1 MKLQKWTSVFLLLC
15 MLLACAV
22 PAAATGP
29 EAVSAEGVSE
39 NSEAQVPEEPSDTA
53 DSGERTEGFSVKKFD
68 EPLEIF
74 RTVPRAAMLIELTS
88 GQTLFGMDLYEQ
100 NYPASLTKIM
110 TCWLALEYG
119 NLDDILT
126 VSETALQNLHESAST
141 AGLQAGE
148 QMRLE
153 DMLYCMMLQSANESC
168 NVVAEYISGSIEAFV
183 ELMNQT
189 AQELGCV
196 GTHFANPHGLHDEN
210 HYTTAYD
217 LSLIVRKALENDMFR
232 KITTTAEYTVPA
244 TNLSEARKLTT
255 TNRLMLN
262 TASSGFY
269 YSKAAGIK
277 TGFTTP
283 AQCCLISTAD
293 DGNMQL
299 LAIILG
305 APLQW
310 NEDTGDYVY
319 RNFPEAINLFEY
331 GFEHYRISTVMS
343 TLYPVAEVT
352 VNQSAGAQ
360 TVALAPTTA
369 VRTLIDADYDPDE
382 IILEIDLPSKSVDAP
397 VEAGQVLGSVTVVYH
412 NMILGTSDLAAI
424 TSVSRSEITHKAE
437 NTKAFVENNW
447 WKWLLGILLA
457 AIILLVVYVILMQ
470 FYRREMR
477 KRKIAARRRAL
488 ELQRRKERLRDI
500 WPGDME

>member
-15 MLLACAV
+15 MLLACTV

-29 EAVSAEGVSE
+29 EAGTVEGVSE
-39 NSEAQVPEEPSDTA
+39 DSEAQVPEESSDTA

-68 EPLEIF
+68 EPSEIF

-126 VSETALQNLHESAST
+126 VSETALQNLHESGST
-141 AGLQAGE
+141 AGLQPGE

-153 DMLYCMMLQSANESC
+153 DMLYCMMLESANESC

-269 YSKAAGIK
+269 Y
-277 TGFTTP
+277 
-283 AQCCLISTAD
+283 
-293 DGNMQL
+293 DGNLQL

-369 VRTLIDADYDPDE
+369 VRTLIDAGYDPDE

-397 VEAGQVLGSVTVVYH
+397 VEAGHVLGSVTVVYH

-424 TSVSRSEITHKAE
+424 TSVARSEITHKAE

-457 AIILLVVYVILMQ
+457 AIVLLAVYVILMQ